1 MSNMQEKLMMEIRRM
16 PIDQAKIIQI
26 LNEEDQYF
34 VSCHHRPPR
43 GRESEDVVDNAYAR
57 LSRIQSLPYTEVD
70 RIYHEMRCQHAGS

>member
-1 MSNMQEKLMMEIRRM
+1 MIEMRKRM

-26 LNEEDQYF
+26 LNEEDQF
-34 VSCHHRPPR
+34 FLSCHHRPPR
-43 GRESEDVVDNAYAR
+43 GRESEDVVDNAYSR

>member
-1 MSNMQEKLMMEIRRM
+1 MIEMRKRM

-34 VSCHHRPPR
+34 LSCHHRPPR

-57 LSRIQSLPYTEVD
+57 LNRFSLCHTLKW
-70 RIYHEMRCQHAGS
+70 IGFITK

>member
-1 MSNMQEKLMMEIRRM
+1 MIEMRKRM

-34 VSCHHRPPR
+34 LSCHRRPPR

-57 LSRIQSLPYTEVD
+57 LSRIQPLP
-70 RIYHEMRCQHAGS
+70 

>member
-1 MSNMQEKLMMEIRRM
+1 MMEIRRM
-16 PIDQAKIIQI
+16 LIDQAKIIQI

-57 LSRIQSLPYTEVD
+57 LNRIQSLPYTEVD

>member
-1 MSNMQEKLMMEIRRM
+1 MQEKLMMEIRRM

-43 GRESEDVVDNAYAR
+43 GRESEDVVDTVSYTHLTLPTN
-57 LSRIQSLPYTEVD
+57 SLV
-70 RIYHEMRCQHAGS
+70 

>member
-1 MSNMQEKLMMEIRRM
+1 MMEIRRM

-43 GRESEDVVDNAYAR
+43 AGRAR
-57 LSRIQSLPYTEVD
+57 MLLTMPMRGSTGFSLCHTLKW
-70 RIYHEMRCQHAGS
+70 IGFITK